1 MLRDR
6 QGPLTREAHDW
17 YGEGPMSGDRARRTS
32 SGRTLRL
39 VASDGEPTA
48 AAPPAGGA
56 DDAEDGAPVPADVD
70 VDSILLPGERQS
82 VAIGRHWVVRTAATR
97 GAVGMTNQVLELL
110 SSELLANA
118 VLHGPV
124 QTGIGVQLV
133 VTDDVARV
141 SVSDGAETSPVVMR
155 TDPSALSGR
164 GMAIVEAMSSRWG
177 VEVHEDGGKTVWF
190 ELDLDAF

>member
-1 MLRDR
+1 M
-6 QGPLTREAHDW
+6 T
-17 YGEGPMSGDRARRTS
+17 GDRARRTS

-39 VASDGEPTA
+39 VASDGETTST
-48 AAPPAGGA
+48 PADTPDSA
-56 DDAEDGAPVPADVD
+56 TEDRTDVD
-70 VDSILLPGERQS
+70 VDSILLPGERRS
-82 VAIGRHWVVRTAATR
+82 VAIGRHWVVRTAAAR

-118 VLHGPV
+118 VLHGPT
-124 QTGIGVQLV
+124 QTGIGLQLV
-133 VTDDVARV
+133 VSEEVARV
-141 SVSDGAETSPVVMR
+141 SVSDGAEAGPVVMR

>member
-1 MLRDR
+1 M
-6 QGPLTREAHDW
+6 T
-17 YGEGPMSGDRARRTS
+17 GDRARRTS

-39 VASDGEPTA
+39 VASDGEVTGP
-48 AAPPAGGA
+48 
-56 DDAEDGAPVPADVD
+56 EDLGDEPVPAAPDVD

-82 VAIGRHWVVRTAATR
+82 VAVGRHWVVRTAAAR

-118 VLHGPV
+118 VLHGPSQV
-124 QTGIGVQLV
+124 GVGLQLV

-155 TDPSALSGR
+155 TAPTALSGR

-190 ELDLDAF
+190 ELDLDDF

>member
-1 MLRDR
+1 M
-6 QGPLTREAHDW
+6 T
-17 YGEGPMSGDRARRTS
+17 GDRARRTS

-39 VASDGEPTA
+39 VASDGETTA
-48 AAPPAGGA
+48 RA
-56 DDAEDGAPVPADVD
+56 AEDADVVGVPPEVD

-118 VLHGPV
+118 VLHGPTE
-124 QTGIGVQLV
+124 TGIGLQVV
-133 VTDDVARV
+133 VTDEVARV
-141 SVSDGAETSPVVMR
+141 SVSDGAESSPVVMR

-177 VEVHEDGGKTVWF
+177 VEIHEDGGKTVWF
-190 ELDLDAF
+190 ELDLDDF

>member
-1 MLRDR
+1 M
-6 QGPLTREAHDW
+6 T
-17 YGEGPMSGDRARRTS
+17 GDRARRTS

-39 VASDGEPTA
+39 VASDGEATA
-48 AAPPAGGA
+48 AQATGPHAGEAPGPDPA
-56 DDAEDGAPVPADVD
+56 EVD

-82 VAIGRHWVVRTAATR
+82 VAVGRHWVVRTAAAR

-118 VLHGPV
+118 VLHGPS
-124 QTGIGVQLV
+124 QTGIGLQLV
-133 VTDDVARV
+133 VTGEVARV
-141 SVSDGAETSPVVMR
+141 SVSDGEETSPVVLR
-155 TDPSALSGR
+155 TDPSALTGR

>member
-1 MLRDR
+1 M
-6 QGPLTREAHDW
+6 T
-17 YGEGPMSGDRARRTS
+17 GDRTRRTS

-39 VASDGEPTA
+39 VSSDTGAPDATAPGEAHP
-48 AAPPAGGA
+48 A
-56 DDAEDGAPVPADVD
+56 DDEVVE
-70 VDSILLPGERQS
+70 SILLPGDRQS
-82 VAIGRHWVVRTAATR
+82 VAVGRHWVVRTAAAH

-124 QTGIGVQLV
+124 DTGVGIQLV
-133 VTDDVARV
+133 VGETLARV
-141 SVSDGAETSPVVMR
+141 SVSDGATSSPVVMQA
-155 TDPSALSGR
+155 DPSAPSGR

-190 ELDLDAF
+190 ELDLDDF

>member
-1 MLRDR
+1 M
-6 QGPLTREAHDW
+6 T
-17 YGEGPMSGDRARRTS
+17 GDRARRTS

-39 VASDGEPTA
+39 VASDGESTST
-48 AAPPAGGA
+48 PADTTDPA
-56 DDAEDGAPVPADVD
+56 TEDRTDVDVD
-70 VDSILLPGERQS
+70 VDSILLPGERRS
-82 VAIGRHWVVRTAATR
+82 VAIGRHWVVRTAAAR

-118 VLHGPV
+118 VLHGPT
-124 QTGIGVQLV
+124 QTGIGLQLV
-133 VTDDVARV
+133 VSEEIARV
-141 SVSDGAETSPVVMR
+141 SVSDGAEAGPVVMR

>member
-1 MLRDR
+1 M
-6 QGPLTREAHDW
+6 T
-17 YGEGPMSGDRARRTS
+17 GDRARRTS

-39 VASDGEPTA
+39 VASDGEVTA
-48 AAPPAGGA
+48 P
-56 DDAEDGAPVPADVD
+56 DDAVPADQDETEADRDVDADVDPGVD

-82 VAIGRHWVVRTAATR
+82 VAIGRHWVVRTAAAR

-118 VLHGPV
+118 VLHGPA
-124 QTGIGVQLV
+124 QAGIGLQLV
-133 VTDDVARV
+133 VTDQLARV
-141 SVSDGAETSPVVMR
+141 SVSDGADASPVVMR
-155 TDPSALSGR
+155 TDPSALNGR

-190 ELDLDAF
+190 ELDLDDF

>member
-1 MLRDR
+1 M
-6 QGPLTREAHDW
+6 T
-17 YGEGPMSGDRARRTS
+17 GDRARRTS

-39 VASDGEPTA
+39 VASDGEATA
-48 AAPPAGGA
+48 AEA
-56 DDAEDGAPVPADVD
+56 DAVRADAVEAVPDAD

-82 VAIGRHWVVRTAATR
+82 VAVGRHWVVRTAAAR

-118 VLHGPV
+118 VLHGPS
-124 QTGIGVQLV
+124 QTGVGVQLV
-133 VTDDVARV
+133 VTDDLARV

-190 ELDLDAF
+190 ELDLDDF